1 MCLLFFVFMEEKK
14 NIWDLSHLLN
24 GLSKEEIEK
33 NIMNLSSQI
42 KGLRDSLSDDILPSD
57 LLEIIRKKEALG
69 VFMRRL
75 NTHLSMRFSE
85 NTKDPDV
92 LAYNVKLSQ
101 LFTDIQNDTMFFSLW
116 FMNLSDSVATKLM
129 NSNELKDY
137 KYYLSRI
144 REEKIHTMSEEVEKI
159 INIKS
164 ETGGDVFAD
173 LYDLFTS
180 SFRFEAFGK
189 KDLVIEE
196 ITSNFQDYN
205 PEIREE
211 AYDVLLS
218 KFKDESTI
226 IAEMYKNIVVDWDNE
241 SLKIRNYD
249 SPIQVRN
256 KSNQVSDETVKALID
271 TVRKNV
277 HVFQEY
283 FKLKYELNKRLGD
296 TYAYSRY
303 HVYAPVK
310 SSEEKN
316 YSYEDA
322 KSIVLELFKSFDE
335 EFFLNAKKIFDM
347 NHVHSHPAPYKR
359 SGAFCSSPFPDMEP
373 YILLNHT
380 GKLRDVYTM
389 AHEFG
394 HGIHGIFASDQN
406 FMNYDEP
413 LVMAETASVFAE
425 MLLTEKLLKDVSSDR
440 EKIAILARQL
450 HDEYATI
457 LRQVYFCVF
466 EIFAHDNIKSG
477 LTKDEI
483 DKKYYALLKEQF
495 GDMQIPEKFKHE
507 WNYIPHIHHTPFY
520 VYAYAW
526 GNLMVLS
533 LYKMYKEQGD
543 AFIPKYKDILRA
555 GGSDAP
561 ENILKRAGIDI
572 ASEGFWQKGMDQ
584 IKEQISLLKK
594 LSEKI

>member
-1 MCLLFFVFMEEKK
+1 MEEKK